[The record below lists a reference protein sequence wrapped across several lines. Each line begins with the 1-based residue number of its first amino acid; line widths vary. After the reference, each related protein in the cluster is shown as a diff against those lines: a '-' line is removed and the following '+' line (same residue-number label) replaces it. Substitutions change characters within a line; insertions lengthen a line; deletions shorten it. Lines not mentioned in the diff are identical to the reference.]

1 MQRARR
7 AWPRRF
13 RRMALVAALVS
24 TAGCAQVNTD
34 LTGLPAVEL
43 GESAFYPTL
52 QAYAGAP
59 IVPGNDVRIL
69 LNGDEIFPAL
79 VEAIRG
85 ARASITYAQYF
96 FDEGPVADDVV
107 AALADRCRAG
117 VRAHVLLD
125 GVGSLN
131 MPVRYTDAL
140 REAGCEVR
148 TFRAVRP
155 WSLRRANNRNHRR
168 ILVVDGRVGFTGGSG
183 VSRKWMGDGRTA
195 DHWRDTDIRVEGPA
209 VEWMQAAFV
218 ENWLEAAGHALGG
231 EPYFPGGRRP
241 RGDVY
246 AQVVR
251 SSPEGGSYAMYSTLL
266 IALNA
271 ARRSIRITNPYFL
284 LDEAMTAALLE
295 RVRRGVTVEVLVPGV
310 IDHNFVRQASRAT
323 WGRLLEAGVKIYE
336 YRPALLHA
344 KTMVVDR
351 KVTYIGT
358 FNFDPRS
365 ENLNTE
371 AGAIIHDAT
380 LAQAVEQAMAFDM
393 QPGNSWDAA
402 KDTPDSYA
410 SFGKRGK
417 ARLWQLLPI
426 KPLL

>member
-1 MQRARR
+1 
-7 AWPRRF
+7 
-13 RRMALVAALVS
+13 MALVTTLVIV
-24 TAGCAQVNTD
+24 TGCAHVNTD
-34 LTGLPAVEL
+34 VTRLPDVEL
-43 GESAFYPTL
+43 GEAAFYPTL

-59 IVPGNDVRIL
+59 IVGGNDVKIL
-69 LNGDEIFPAL
+69 LNGEQIYPAL
-79 VEAIRG
+79 VAAIRG

-96 FDEGPVADDVV
+96 FDEGPVADDLVV
-107 AALADRCRAG
+107 ALAERCRAG
-117 VRAHVLLD
+117 VRTHVLLD

-131 MPVRYTDAL
+131 TPTRYTDAL

-209 VEWMQAAFV
+209 VEWMQAAFI
-218 ENWLEAAGHALGG
+218 ENWVEAAGEALGG
-231 EPYFPGGRRP
+231 DAYFPRAQGRR
-241 RGDVY
+241 GEVS

-344 KTMVVDR
+344 KTMVIDGRWATV
-351 KVTYIGT
+351 GSA
-358 FNFDPRS
+358 NLDPRS
-365 ENLNTE
+365 FSLSQELNVIVYDRGIARRMEEVFAADLAHATPVDHE
-371 AGAIIHDAT
+371 AWRRRGVGT
-380 LAQAVEQAMAFDM
+380 RLVEA
-393 QPGNSWDAA
+393 
-402 KDTPDSYA
+402 
-410 SFGKRGK
+410 
-417 ARLWQLLPI
+417 LLLPVRDM
-426 KPLL
+426 L